1 MKVDPLS
8 TDVGISDEKLSHRL
22 FALDVISH
30 TSYECWG
37 DVFRLRPKS
46 AHIQDS
52 ITERLMALHETQ
64 ARTIFAMFI
73 QHAKSAVLSSW
84 IFEVMVLRLLNGTH
98 TLRKDLSVLQ
108 IMQVRG
114 PQVSSN
120 AVQDSAIALPILLR
134 KVVYTDFK
142 RDSLKATDFSSSL
155 VIPRASNNPL
165 FDAVFV
171 ELGQEDVSPRA
182 TIWVFQITMLT
193 DYGGSAKGYED
204 IAEIKRLVNIMLV
217 DAEKDERS
225 TKRRKQRAEVEVR
238 YVFVCPVTEDERM
251 KRTWTMPEGWDVQ
264 DDIRGDIY
272 LQLVGT
278 RSK

>member
-1 MKVDPLS
+1 
-8 TDVGISDEKLSHRL
+8 
-22 FALDVISH
+22 
-30 TSYECWG
+30 
-37 DVFRLRPKS
+37 
-46 AHIQDS
+46 
-52 ITERLMALHETQ
+52 
-64 ARTIFAMFI
+64 
-73 QHAKSAVLSSW
+73 
-84 IFEVMVLRLLNGTH
+84 MVLRLLNGTH

-114 PQVSSN
+114 RQVSSN
-120 AVQDSAIALPILLR
+120 AVQDSAIALPIRLR

-182 TIWVFQITMLT
+182 TIWVFRITMLA

-204 IAEIKRLVNIMLV
+204 ISEIKRLVKIMLV
-217 DAEKDERS
+217 DAERNEDVEEEAERS
-225 TKRRKQRAEVEVR
+225 KRRKQRAEVEVR
-238 YVFVCPVTEDERM
+238 YVLVCPVTEDEHM
-251 KRTWTMPEGWDVQ
+251 KHTWTMPEGWDVQ

-272 LQLVGT
+272 LQLVDIKST
-278 RSK
+278 C